1 MKPVDRTDP
10 VEGSPIAAC
19 QAAPD
24 LMKVLILG
32 GYGVF
37 GGRLA
42 RLLLQDGI
50 EVIVAG
56 RDAAKAAAF
65 TRQYGGSPLFIGIAK
80 DLSPIA
86 EAAPALV
93 VDAAGPF
100 QAYRGDPYRV
110 ARFCIGRKINYLD
123 FSDDATF
130 TVGISALNEA
140 AIEARLFRA
149 IRCFERSGDFGQRGA
164 CAQARGC
171 PPSS

>member
-1 MKPVDRTDP
+1 MKPIDRTDP
-10 VEGSPIAAC
+10 VEGNPDPAC

-24 LMKVLILG
+24 LRKVLILG

-56 RDAAKAAAF
+56 RDAGKAAAF
-65 TRQYGGSPLFIGIAK
+65 TKQYGGNPLFIGIGK

-93 VDAAGPF
+93 VDAGGRPSLSRRSLPRGPVLHRA
-100 QAYRGDPYRV
+100 QNQLP
-110 ARFCIGRKINYLD
+110 RFLRQPD
-123 FSDDATF
+123 FTAS
-130 TVGISALNEA
+130 ISALNGA
-140 AIEARLFRA
+140 AIEAAVSCCPAFRPF
-149 IRCFERSGDFGQRGA
+149 RR
-164 CAQARGC
+164 
-171 PPSS
+171 